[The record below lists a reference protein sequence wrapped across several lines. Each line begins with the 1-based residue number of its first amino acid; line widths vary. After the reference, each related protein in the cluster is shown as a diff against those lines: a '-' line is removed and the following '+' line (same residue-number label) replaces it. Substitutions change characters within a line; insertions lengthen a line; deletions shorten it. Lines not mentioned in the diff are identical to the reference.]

1 MTAVTQQ
8 SVQNP
13 NLYAN
18 NMQLAWG
25 SNTTLTVAAG
35 QIRDNTNAYDIV
47 FSATKTLNAATNG
60 ANGLDTG
67 ALANSTWYYLFAIAD
82 TTQNLDP
89 ALLLST
95 SRTAPYLPG
104 NYDVFVLIGM
114 ARTDGSA
121 HFLKFYTA
129 GSGTEREYFWDDS
142 ISVLSNG
149 SATSL
154 TAISLAAA
162 VPPINNTPVKIDV
175 DFTPATAGH
184 KSSYAPFGSTA
195 TVLPHVTG
203 SVAAQITSGEL
214 LVLSK
219 VDSGAAK
226 ILYINSAASG
236 DADVWVS
243 GFKYYI

>member
-1 MTAVTQQ
+1 MAAVTQQ

-18 NMQLAWG
+18 NMQLSWG
-25 SNTTLTVAAG
+25 SNTTLTVSSG
-35 QIRDNTNAYDIV
+35 QIRDNTNAYDII
-47 FSATKTLNAATNG
+47 FSETMTLNAATTG

-67 ALANSTWYYLFAIAD
+67 ALANSTWYYLFASAD
-82 TTQNLDP
+82 TTKNETP

-104 NYDVFVLIGM
+104 NYDVFTLIGM

-121 HFLKFYTA
+121 NFLKFYTA
-129 GSGTEREYFWDDS
+129 GSGMEREYFWDAS
-142 ISVLSNG
+142 IAVLTSG
-149 SATSL
+149 TATSL
-154 TAISLAAA
+154 TAISLTGA
-162 VPPINNTPVKIDV
+162 VPPIDKTPVKIDV
-175 DFTPATAGH
+175 DFTPATANDTV
-184 KSSYAPFGSTA
+184 SFAPFGSTA
-195 TVLPHVTG
+195 TLLPHVTG
-203 SVAAQITSGEL
+203 SVAAKITSGEL
-214 LVLSK
+214 SVLSK

-243 GFKYYI
+243 GFKFYI